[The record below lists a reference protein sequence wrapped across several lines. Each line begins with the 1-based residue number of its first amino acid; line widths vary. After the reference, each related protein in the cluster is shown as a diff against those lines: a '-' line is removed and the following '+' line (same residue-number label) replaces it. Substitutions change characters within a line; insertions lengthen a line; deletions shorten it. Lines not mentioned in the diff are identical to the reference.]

1 MNTTNAQSLLEK
13 AKSHEQRGDLIN
25 AEKFY
30 KQALDQEP
38 DSVDVITSLAMLLLL
53 KGDAQMAISHWQ
65 KALTLD
71 PNNLDSLTNLGYISS
86 QLQDFSSA
94 LHYLESAH
102 KVAPERDDI
111 SLQIAQIRTHL
122 GDINGAIDILKPLIG
137 AEPVSQNAYL
147 MYAQLLLF
155 DKDFGGAKAILNSLL
170 EKDPNLPEAM
180 INLASIF
187 EIEGNTEDA
196 LRLYSLA
203 AERVPF
209 HFQANLELGRFK
221 SSNGQAQEGL
231 AYLKKAAQIQPN
243 DWGVHVHLGN
253 VHQEVGDFDQA
264 ISSYKK
270 ALRINPDD
278 LGTRQNL
285 SRVTSRFVP
294 PWHLK
299 MLADH
304 ERNDAFEQAIQEA
317 MNENSVALDIG
328 TGSGLLS
335 MMSVKHGAKVVYA
348 CEQSKYIADA
358 ARENFAK
365 NKMDD
370 KIQLFASKSTQLTGN
385 ELKPKANI
393 IVAEI
398 FDSGLLGE
406 YAIPSFR
413 HALLNL
419 CTEKARVIPKA
430 AEVKGKLLHAPKSGS
445 VNPIRDISGFDL
457 SAFDQFRIP
466 EEYVTQNLSE
476 ITHEYCSDEFKILE
490 VDFENLWPALAPNQC
505 RRFDLTILINSDK
518 PIHGIAFWFTL
529 FMNDHITLSSAPGR
543 KDNHWGQAVSY
554 FSQAIEAK
562 TGQELKITVN
572 YTDTKIWFEDLKLV

>member
-1 MNTTNAQSLLEK
+1 MNTTSDQSPLERAQALQ
-13 AKSHEQRGDLIN
+13 QRGDLVN

-30 KQALDQEP
+30 QQALDQDP
-38 DSVDVITSLAMLLLL
+38 DSVKAISNLAMLQLM
-53 KGDAQMAISHWQ
+53 KGDYQSAISNWQ

-71 PNNLDSLTNLGYISS
+71 PKDLESLTNLGFIYS
-86 QLQDFSSA
+86 QYGDYKGA
-94 LHYLESAH
+94 LTHLEAAN

-111 SLQIAQIRTHL
+111 SLQISQIRAHL
-122 GDINGAIDILKPLIG
+122 GDTNGAKSILKPILNS
-137 AEPVSQNAYL
+137 EPLSHNAYL
-147 MYAQLLLF
+147 MFAQLELI
-155 DKDFGGAKAILNSLL
+155 GGNVQEAKSTLEELL
-170 EKDPNLPEAM
+170 EKDPSLPEGM
-180 INLASIF
+180 INLASIY
-187 EIEGNTEDA
+187 EMEGKADKA
-196 LRLYSLA
+196 RMYYQQA
-203 AERVPF
+203 VDRAPF
-209 HFQANLELGRFK
+209 HFQAQMELGRFL
-221 SSNGQAQEGL
+221 SNIGEMTSAL
-231 AYLKKAAQIQPN
+231 NCLNKATEIQPD
-243 DWGVHVHLGN
+243 DWAVHVHLGN
-253 VHQEVGDFDQA
+253 TYQETGDFDRA

-270 ALRINPDD
+270 ALRINPGD

-304 ERNDAFEQAIQEA
+304 ERNNAFEQAIKEA
-317 MNENSVALDIG
+317 MDENSVALDIG

-335 MMSVKHGAKVVYA
+335 MMSVRHGAEKVYA

-365 NKMDD
+365 NKMDN
-370 KIQLFASKSTQLTGN
+370 KIQLFHSKSTQLTGD
-385 ELKPKANI
+385 ELEPKANI

-406 YAIPSFR
+406 HAIPSFR

-419 CTEKARVIPKA
+419 CTENARVVPKA

-445 VNPIRDISGFDL
+445 VNPIKEISGFDL
-457 SAFDQFRIP
+457 SAFDQFRVP
-466 EEYVTQNLSE
+466 EEYITQNLSE
-476 ITHEYCSDEFKILE
+476 ITHEFCSDEFKILD

-505 RRFDLTILINSDK
+505 RRFDVSIPINSEK

-543 KDNHWGQAVSY
+543 GDNHWGQAVS
-554 FSQAIEAK
+554 FFNEPISGKA
-562 TGQELKITVN
+562 GQKLKVTVN
-572 YTDTKIWFEDLKLV
+572 YTDIKIWFEDPQIA